1 MVDEEVRLKLKMELE
16 SVYEGDPRKN
26 LKVNHAL
33 QRLRCNTLPMEDIIK
48 DYQSGMSLK
57 EMSDWYGVS
66 HSTIINRLKEA
77 GAYQPRPIQRLRIRS
92 SSKKELPMEQVIKD
106 YQSGMSLYKLAHKYK
121 VSRRTLR
128 RRLVESGTVLRG
140 EVDIKKEILKYI
152 EENPLKFPNGK

>member
-1 MVDEEVRLKLKMELE
+1 MADEEVRLKLKMELE

-48 DYQSGMSLK
+48 DYQSGMSLV
-57 EMSDWYGVS
+57 MIADWHGVS
-66 HSTIINRLKEA
+66 HCTIINRLKEA
-77 GAYQPRPIQRLRIRS
+77 GVYQPRPIQRR
-92 SSKKELPMEQVIKD
+92 SSKKELPMEEVIKD

-128 RRLVESGTVLRG
+128 RRFVESGTVLRG
-140 EVDIKKEILKYI
+140 GVDIKKEILKYI
-152 EENPLKFPNGK
+152 EENPLTIPTGK